1 MEEENVDDDFAIH
14 VFFIGHCHCLAEKE
28 CILSQRHLRK
38 SQKPVASLPDNRVDY
53 AYLRHYTEQEDLR
66 SVSFRQ

>member
-1 MEEENVDDDFAIH
+1 MTISPSTFSLLVTA
-14 VFFIGHCHCLAEKE
+14 HCLAEKE

-38 SQKPVASLPDNRVDY
+38 SQKPVASLPNNRVDY
-53 AYLRHYTEQEDLR
+53 AYLRHYAEQEDLR